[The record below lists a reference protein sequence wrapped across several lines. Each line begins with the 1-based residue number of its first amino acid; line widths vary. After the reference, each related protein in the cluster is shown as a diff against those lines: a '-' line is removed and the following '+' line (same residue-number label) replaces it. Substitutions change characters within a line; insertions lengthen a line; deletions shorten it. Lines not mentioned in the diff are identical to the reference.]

1 MLAPETAVIRV
12 HKYFKH
18 LNTNVTIF
26 EFLNFDVDTL
36 WKPLSELSNIF
47 TEKYIKAAALYTNI
61 IYQI

>member
-1 MLAPETAVIRV
+1 MLAPETAAIRV

-18 LNTNVTIF
+18 LNTNVTRL